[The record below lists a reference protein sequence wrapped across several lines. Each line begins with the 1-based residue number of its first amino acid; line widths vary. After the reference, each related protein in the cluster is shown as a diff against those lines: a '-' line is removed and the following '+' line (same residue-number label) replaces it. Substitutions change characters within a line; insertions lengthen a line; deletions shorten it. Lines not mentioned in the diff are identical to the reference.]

1 MSSWNILGKW
11 LILIFTV
18 VYCIKYI
25 NEDHVDQ
32 QNKILSKMDL
42 ELFMTKCNDSI
53 FRNKT
58 KKYLENISARLET
71 CDIISMPIKYERIE
85 EQVPLAFS
93 ILVHRSKNKKKNNS
107 FEIYFSDVNHLEF
120 LIKKIYRPF
129 NTYCI
134 HIDSKSSNKLKKEV
148 NRLMECIQK
157 QSKVN
162 NIKVFSEISV
172 VWYEDTILL
181 ADLFCTKESISI
193 WKLFIISSIIDF
205 IYRNCLKPHQS
216 GRRL

>member
-93 ILVHRSKNKKKNNS
+93 ILVHR
-107 FEIYFSDVNHLEF
+107 
-120 LIKKIYRPF
+120 
-129 NTYCI
+129 
-134 HIDSKSSNKLKKEV
+134 
-148 NRLMECIQK
+148 
-157 QSKVN
+157 
-162 NIKVFSEISV
+162 
-172 VWYEDTILL
+172 
-181 ADLFCTKESISI
+181 
-193 WKLFIISSIIDF
+193 
-205 IYRNCLKPHQS
+205 
-216 GRRL
+216 

>member
-1 MSSWNILGKW
+1 MTAFSETKPRNTLRISQQDQKRVISSLCQSDMKEQKN
-11 LILIFTV
+11 
-18 VYCIKYI
+18 
-25 NEDHVDQ
+25 
-32 QNKILSKMDL
+32 
-42 ELFMTKCNDSI
+42 
-53 FRNKT
+53 
-58 KKYLENISARLET
+58 KYLLHSQFQFTGRK
-71 CDIISMPIKYERIE
+71 IKKI
-85 EQVPLAFS
+85 
-93 ILVHRSKNKKKNNS
+93 NS

-172 VWYEDTILL
+172 VWYEDAILL

-193 WKLFIISSIIDF
+193 
-205 IYRNCLKPHQS
+205 
-216 GRRL
+216 